1 MGGEDT
7 HLLGG
12 AVPEIRDN
20 RRVGRSEHAPRRDR
34 LAAPPDTQPQRSRP
48 ARLLHLPTLWAGTL
62 QVRRF
67 ATVGVLNTAVDYV
80 IFISLTKLLHL
91 PLAWVWIAKLISG
104 TVAISLSLY
113 LNRTWV
119 FRSQAGGHAQAARFV
134 ATTVVGVYGIQTPLT
149 QLFANTFTAPGR
161 ALFDIVKDLG
171 LHDAFPSV
179 LTEPFTVKTGAFAIA
194 TAVSMTFNF
203 LLYRYWVFRKRGE
216 VRPA

>member
-1 MGGEDT
+1 M
-7 HLLGG
+7 
-12 AVPEIRDN
+12 P
-20 RRVGRSEHAPRRDR
+20 
-34 LAAPPDTQPQRSRP
+34 
-48 ARLLHLPTLWAGTL
+48 HLPTLWASTL

-80 IFISLTKLLHL
+80 IFIGLTKLLHL
-91 PLAWVWIAKLISG
+91 PLAWVWVAKVISG

-113 LNRTWV
+113 LNRRWV
-119 FRSQAGGHAQAARFV
+119 FRSQAAAQAQAVRFV
-134 ATTVVGVYGIQTPLT
+134 ATTLVGVYAIQTPLT

-161 ALFDIVKDLG
+161 WLFDILKDLG

-203 LLYRYWVFRKRGE
+203 LLYRYWVFREREHEK